1 MWSCQATR
9 WIGNPCGPINGHL
22 FLVYGW
28 SCHPKV
34 DLFRAPLPWCRS
46 VTCTCPTWGNG
57 FAAAVLWPICWK
69 RTSVVAVGVPWP
81 NATKWQRW
89 WRWRWM
95 LLWNWFWNMFRF
107 GCCGDAIFTDS
118 WHCFTW
124 TWVCLQPAR
133 HVTCCATAQRG
144 GTKATGS
151 RTKGWEGSWED
162 LKGFRECFFSI
173 WWLKAFEVL
182 SNNLWNRNS
191 PNFCQQMAS
200 KNCGVASFFNRQER
214 AERGQLTKSDVKFA
228 FREGRKMLPP
238 LRGYEVGLKGLM
250 CHGGGVFLVVCGGF
264 FPPICC
270 SKIAWNMGLKEPRNS
285 GAWASLPRFLEKIF
299 GEPIIEYG
307 MLRYVDI
314 YLVSHISC
322 CDCRKPQEMPKKY
335 RDASTDEVGGA
346 GIWCHKPW
354 KSWNCKGET
363 CDPWSRDRETPLHF
377 RIHFHVHFWNL
388 FEL

>member
-22 FLVYGW
+22 FLVYAW

-34 DLFRAPLPWCRS
+34 DLFPVPLPWCRS

-89 WRWRWM
+89 WRWRLM

-107 GCCGDAIFTDS
+107 GMLWWCWFMALFHLELGS
-118 WHCFTW
+118 
-124 TWVCLQPAR
+124 VCNLQGMSFAARQRREEEQRQQDLERKDGREAGKIWRVSVIASFPFDDWKHSKFFPTTFGTEIPQLLPAN
-133 HVTCCATAQRG
+133 
-144 GTKATGS
+144 
-151 RTKGWEGSWED
+151 
-162 LKGFRECFFSI
+162 GFKKS
-173 WWLKAFEVL
+173 
-182 SNNLWNRNS
+182 
-191 PNFCQQMAS
+191 
-200 KNCGVASFFNRQER
+200 CGVASFFNRQER

-250 CHGGGVFLVVCGGF
+250 CHGGGVFLVVCGGV

-346 GIWCHKPW
+346 GISCHKPW

-377 RIHFHVHFWNL
+377 GIHFHVHFWNL